1 MGKDNRKRRAL
12 KQAKKKK
19 RKINQPAR
27 PSKGAN
33 PLVFHKLED
42 PFGGLTGEKRK
53 QAIAL
58 VSKECKKK
66 YHESLDKIRETISE
80 YDPLILL
87 SILTTYSLFSGVGE
101 KGVLKKD
108 SDYHLYQYHLEYL
121 QALILHIKKTE
132 IKNNPCG
139 PEIIGIL
146 WDALPE
152 LMETHNFAS
161 LPDNKDDLSND
172 KKAKDFIQFSIRA
185 NTKAVRNWG
194 YFSQVLKITSE
205 LYSNFNSDL
214 ESNYGFNFDEVVLFF
229 KTLRSVTAEKNNN
242 RLEQLSKL
250 KKINKVEKLVNTYC
264 EMIGLSEK
272 EADKFLTELKLIS
285 RDVQSIFYMLL
296 SHNDILL
303 VDIFKFNVSDVCF
316 TEVGLSI
323 DKIAKIYKVF
333 SYNLGDLEN
342 HNIDYFYLSNPVWS
356 KPMIN
361 LGSDNFFCVLPQ
373 VFFSFIIPTI
383 ENMLKPIVG
392 SELSDKRANYLEEKV
407 RDIICKRFPKANTV
421 SSLKWNHDGK
431 EFETD
436 VITFIDSHALIVEAK
451 SGKITEPALR
461 GATDRIKRHVE
472 EILIEPNIQS
482 KRLKEKLEMLIA
494 DPSLSDPLRE
504 QLPVDLKNITKVIRV
519 SVSLEDFGAIQ
530 SNIKQLIETGW
541 LPKDFE
547 ACPTMN
553 IADFE
558 TLFDFLDHPV
568 QIIHYLERRQYVEEN
583 IGYMAD
589 ELDLMG
595 LYCQTLFNMGE
606 IKPEMKFNFIGMSDP
621 IDNYY
626 SSKDAGMIIEKPK
639 PKITKQ
645 FNEIFSQLEKRNTP
659 RWTEIGVFLNYF
671 SPEDQIKLEKMA
683 KRFGK
688 KVQKNW
694 RSKEL
699 MNIIILNPPKASNIA
714 LSYIVYNDKLSA
726 KRDEYIDI
734 ASRKGLEPKHVE
746 QCLVIAKNIDDDSLS
761 YHFIGLFH

>member
-12 KQAKKKK
+12 KQARKKK
-19 RKINQPAR
+19 RKTNQPAR
-27 PSKGAN
+27 PNKGAK
-33 PLVFHKLED
+33 PLIFHKLED
-42 PFGGLTGEKRK
+42 PLGGLTGEKRK

-66 YHESLDKIRETISE
+66 YQETLDKIRETISE
-80 YDPLILL
+80 YDPFILL
-87 SILTTYSLFSGVGE
+87 SILTSYSLFSGVGE

-108 SDYHLYQYHLEYL
+108 SDYHLYQYHIEYL
-121 QALILHIKKTE
+121 QALILHMKKTE

-139 PEIIGIL
+139 PEIIEIL

-161 LPDNKDDLSND
+161 LPDNKDGLSND

-214 ESNYGFNFDEVVLFF
+214 ESNFGFNFEEVVLFF
-229 KTLRSVTAEKNNN
+229 KTLMRVTAEKNYN

-250 KKINKVEKLVNTYC
+250 KKINEVEKLVYTYY
-264 EMIGLSEK
+264 EMIGMSEK
-272 EADKFLTELKLIS
+272 EADKCLNKLKPKS

-303 VDIFKFNVSDVCF
+303 VDIFKFNVSDACF
-316 TEVGLSI
+316 AEAGLSI
-323 DKIAKIYKVF
+323 DKVAKVF
-333 SYNLGDLEN
+333 KVFRYNLGDLEN

-356 KPMIN
+356 KPLIN
-361 LGSDNFFCVLPQ
+361 LGSGNFFCVLPQ

-392 SELSDKRANYLEEKV
+392 SRLSDKRANYLEEKV

-436 VITFIDSHALIVEAK
+436 VITFIDSHVLIVEAK

-461 GATDRIKRHVE
+461 GATDRIKRHIE

-482 KRLKEKLEMLIA
+482 KRLKEKLEMLIK
-494 DPSLSDPLRE
+494 DPSLNDPLRE
-504 QLPVDLKNITKVIRV
+504 LLPVDLKKITKVIRV

-541 LPKDFE
+541 LPKNFE
-547 ACPTMN
+547 ACPTIN

-558 TLFDFLDHPV
+558 TLFDFLEHPV
-568 QIIHYLERRQYVEEN
+568 QIIHYLVRRQYVEEN

-606 IKPEMKFNFIGMSDP
+606 INSKMEFNFIGMSDP
-621 IDNYY
+621 IDKYY
-626 SSKDAGMIIEKPK
+626 NSKDAGVIIEKPK
-639 PKITKQ
+639 PKISPL
-645 FNEIFSQLEKRNTP
+645 FREIFNQLEKRSPP
-659 RWTEIGVFLNYF
+659 RWTEIGVYLNHF
-671 SPEDQIKLEKMA
+671 SPEDQIKLDRMV
-683 KRFGK
+683 KRFKK

-694 RSKEL
+694 RSKKL
-699 MNIIILNPPKASNIA
+699 MNIIALNPPKASNIA
-714 LSYIVYNDKLSA
+714 LAYIVYNNKLSI
-726 KRDEYIDI
+726 KRDEYIDV
-734 ASRKGLEPKHVE
+734 ASRKGLEPNHVE
-746 QCLVIAKNIDDDSLS
+746 ECLVIAKNIDDDSLS
-761 YHFIGLFH
+761 YHFIGMFH